1 MKIYYPL
8 FFLFFFIYCSHDNDS
23 SDDTLQKGEDPE
35 TIDEVFINDYLTES
49 TSYLS
54 FSGGLLTSFSTLTT
68 GEILPYEFRDVK
80 SVKIIYKTV
89 DTENNPITA
98 SGVIILPEEPGNY
111 ELVSVQH
118 GTINSDENAPSH
130 SALGFNE
137 FTLGAIIA
145 GTGFIS
151 ILPDYIGYGAS
162 NSIRHPYEHQKSLAQ
177 SVSDM
182 ILASKEYLRQ
192 EDIEYSN
199 TISLVGYSEGG
210 FATLSAFK
218 KLETESIIP
227 INKVIS
233 GAGAYNKT
241 RFAKSLLASD
251 EELPFIGHYLWV
263 LDVYNSLYPNLNR
276 PWSAYLNE
284 PYATQITNY
293 GEINTTLPNSIFDT
307 TNPKNLFLSSF
318 LSGIVEETDTPFLD
332 ALIDNDVH
340 DWTPKAP
347 IHLFHGT
354 KDELILP
361 FISESTAETLNAN
374 GGTVIYTPI
383 EDKDH
388 RGAII
393 PFFVNSLSILNQ

>member
-68 GEILPYEFRDVK
+68 GETLPYEFRDVK

-89 DTENNPITA
+89 DTENNPNTA
-98 SGVIILPEEPGNY
+98 SGVIILPEEPENY

-192 EDIEYSN
+192 EDI
-199 TISLVGYSEGG
+199 
-210 FATLSAFK
+210 
-218 KLETESIIP
+218 
-227 INKVIS
+227 
-233 GAGAYNKT
+233 
-241 RFAKSLLASD
+241 
-251 EELPFIGHYLWV
+251 
-263 LDVYNSLYPNLNR
+263 
-276 PWSAYLNE
+276 
-284 PYATQITNY
+284 
-293 GEINTTLPNSIFDT
+293 
-307 TNPKNLFLSSF
+307 
-318 LSGIVEETDTPFLD
+318 
-332 ALIDNDVH
+332 
-340 DWTPKAP
+340 
-347 IHLFHGT
+347 
-354 KDELILP
+354 
-361 FISESTAETLNAN
+361 
-374 GGTVIYTPI
+374 
-383 EDKDH
+383 
-388 RGAII
+388 
-393 PFFVNSLSILNQ
+393 